1 MVSWKRY
8 KQSKLKRGGVYMKKW
23 KVFLAVLLTA
33 AGLTGCS
40 QFKASQNTVKL
51 NRDGS
56 LQTAVI
62 EELDKSYYSEEELKT
77 TIDDAVAEYNGNGE
91 EEPIVIKKY
100 EVEEGVV
107 SLYMNYA
114 SAEDY
119 QEFNQVTLYAAD
131 LQGAYDNSF
140 QFPETFQKVEKGKIT
155 GTAAKSELLNGLNYY
170 VLIYS
175 EDMDVEV
182 PGNIVYVSR
191 DVTVTGKKTA
201 TNRPEAL
208 KDETVETE
216 KGGKKDSL
224 ETEEGSFEVEEGTFE
239 TENGTQD
246 ETENG
251 ADTKE
256 TEETENTF
264 TFIVYE

>member
-1 MVSWKRY
+1 
-8 KQSKLKRGGVYMKKW
+8 MKKW
-23 KVFLAVLLTA
+23 KVFLAASLTA
-33 AGLTGCS
+33 VSLTGCS
-40 QFKASQNTVKL
+40 QFKASQSTVKL
-51 NRDGS
+51 SKDGS

-62 EELDKSYYSEEELKT
+62 EQLDKSYYNEEELKT
-77 TIDDAVAEYNGNGE
+77 MIDDAVAKYNGSVE

-100 EVEEGVV
+100 EVKEGVV

-182 PGNIVYVSR
+182 PGNIVYASR
-191 DVTVTGKKTA
+191 DVTVTGRKTA

-216 KGGKKDSL
+216 KDEEKGSL
-224 ETEEGSFEVEEGTFE
+224 ETEEGNFEVEEGTFE
-239 TENGTQD
+239 TEAGAD
-246 ETENG
+246 GETETG
-251 ADTKE
+251 TDAKE
-256 TEETENTF
+256 DEEEEDTF